1 MLFSSI
7 QFKHQRGVTILIAIV
22 ILASII
28 ILVTAVSELVV
39 RSSQTAQDIGFSEV
53 AYYAAD
59 TAVEKALYVVEQEH
73 SVNNLDATNIALA
86 DMPGATWSRTVSPLT
101 QTSVACV
108 SVASGLCV
116 NGEQLTVKLAVD
128 KSFQLD
134 LNFIGLDYSTAINF
148 RQSFGVPATLV
159 VLGKDDTQ
167 NTFELGPGVEKII
180 ELSNTAFVRIINQD
194 TTGSVEIQ
202 LSPSGGSSNIP
213 IGILVQTTGIYRD
226 QQRQI
231 RMQRL
236 NWQVY

>member
-1 MLFSSI
+1 MPFLSK
-7 QFKHQRGVTILIAIV
+7 QFKQQRGVTVLIAIV

-28 ILVTAVSELVV
+28 ILVTAVSDLVV

-59 TAVEKALYVVEQEH
+59 TAIEKALYVIEREH
-73 SVNNLDATNIALA
+73 SALNLAATNISLA
-86 DMPGATWSRTVSPLT
+86 DVSGATWSRQVTALT
-101 QTSVACV
+101 QTNVACA
-108 SVASGLCV
+108 SVTSGLCV
-116 NGEQLTVKLAVD
+116 NGDQLTVKLAVD

-134 LNFIGLDYSTAINF
+134 LDFSGLDYSTAINF
-148 RQSFGVPATLV
+148 RQNFGVPAALV
-159 VLGKDDTQ
+159 VLGKDGAQ

-180 ELSNTAFVRIINQD
+180 ELSNTAFVRLINQD
-194 TTGSVEIQ
+194 TTSSIEIQ
-202 LSPSGGSSNIP
+202 LSPSGGSGNIP
-213 IGILVQTTGIYRD
+213 IGIIVQSTGIYQD